1 MELDS
6 RVIEFT
12 NKVEFKIGLDK
23 EFKELYTTFKNV
35 QANWGYVAKGAHFFG
50 IQVPTSVMNNKNLE
64 GLWYN
69 SNLSVAYF
77 TYLMQKHNKAFA
89 NNSHYFQNVKH
100 VTLDIVQYL
109 GLEKEFPV
117 QLIDGHPFLTTL
129 PFISQLQRDSRSKF
143 YNIDLQ
149 KLFDEL

>member
-23 EFKELYTTFKNV
+23 EFKELYKTFKNA

-77 TYLMQKHNKAFA
+77 TYLRQKHNKAFA

-129 PFISQLQRDSRSKF
+129 PFLNKLQQDSRSKF

>member
-23 EFKELYTTFKNV
+23 EFKELYKTFKNA

-77 TYLMQKHNKAFA
+77 IYLRQKHNKAFA

-129 PFISQLQRDSRSKF
+129 PFLNKLQQDSRSKF